1 MNGSK
6 LALDTNH
13 AIALLNGKVPI
24 DELLAGSDETWL
36 PVVVVG
42 ELCFG
47 AERSR
52 RRKENLA
59 KVDALCAVCQIATV
73 TESVA
78 RTYAVIRLGL
88 RERGTPIPEN
98 DVWIAAICVANDLVL
113 SKDARHFGAVPELQT
128 RRIVTD

>member
-78 RTYAVIRLGL
+78 RTYASVGHCRVAMYS
-88 RERGTPIPEN
+88 RERCLDRG
-98 DVWIAAICVANDLVL
+98 DLCR
-113 SKDARHFGAVPELQT
+113 K
-128 RRIVTD
+128 